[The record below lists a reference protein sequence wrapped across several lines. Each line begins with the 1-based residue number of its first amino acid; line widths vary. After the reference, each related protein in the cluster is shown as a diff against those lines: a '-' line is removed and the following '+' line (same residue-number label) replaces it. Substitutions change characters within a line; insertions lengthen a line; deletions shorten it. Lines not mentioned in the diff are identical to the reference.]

1 MDKKKIQIFAD
12 TVREKLYDEIT
23 KQATTYKIAA
33 EMVAPVDQR
42 FEDSIVIQGKVFN
55 KRIEK
60 QRDRLIKE
68 IEEKGYVQVIDEVT
82 YTWFNRFLALKYM
95 EFHEYIPVRVVSS
108 KDSGKIEPDII
119 GEALHLDFLDV
130 DRETVLSLKS
140 RNDIEGLYKYLVL
153 QLCHYLHSIMPFL
166 FETIGDYTELL
177 FPSRLLHTDSILK
190 DLNTIIND
198 EDWQEVE
205 IIGWLYQSYIAKEKQ
220 KLIESKK
227 KYTEKQIDKV
237 TQLFTP
243 KWIVKYMVQNSLGR
257 YWLEAHPYSEIEKTF
272 DFYLKSR
279 DPENEKKLEGFINKN
294 VEVEKIKLIDPAMGS
309 GHILVYAFEVF
320 YQIYKSQ
327 GYLESEI
334 PVLILKNNLFGLD
347 IDDRAGQLA
356 QFALLM
362 KAREKDNKLFSK
374 EIIINAHSIQESN
387 IITDDVIRIFAG
399 QDFDKVKLFF
409 DQFIDAK
416 TYGSILKIQGYDKEY
431 YNTKFEQFKKS
442 GKLAVHSYTNLIKS
456 ILNQAEILTQEY
468 DVAVANPPYLNSKRM
483 PENLKGFVK
492 NNYPQT
498 KSDLY
503 AIFIEI
509 MLKITKKNGQIG
521 LVTPYVW
528 MFIKTYQWLREYIV
542 KEKNISSLIQLEYNA
557 FPVACV
563 PVCTFTLRNTKTNAS
578 GEYIKLSDFKG
589 SENQPIKTLEAIK
602 NPEAS
607 YRHTEKSQKFA
618 KIPGSPIAY
627 WISPRIRELFEDA
640 LSVTLVSVVSS
651 SQNKTANNNKY
662 LKFNWEVEKKKV
674 GVKQRW
680 VSYAKGGNFR
690 RWYGNLDFI
699 VDWSED
705 AQLFYKNNLTSN
717 LIEEKVRFKEGISY
731 TDLTTSFFN
740 CRYLAKDSLFDISG
754 PSIIIEN
761 KENRNYILS
770 LFNSKLAQ
778 RFFSLLNPTFHT
790 TIGDIKNFPV
800 IFTSHNKIKQK
811 IDQLTQECIDIS
823 KEEWDSRETSW
834 DFKQNE
840 LFKRKDESNRLEI
853 AFKNYCKYWEEQF
866 FKLHKNEGELNQ
878 LFIDIY
884 DLNDELD
891 NKVPLKEITIL
902 GDESEIK
909 ENKLKFK
916 KEVIVKQFLS
926 YIVGCIFGRYSPD
939 KEGLILANQGDTLNE
954 FNLDSKFKP
963 DEDNI
968 IPITDKDYFPDDIV
982 GKVKEFI
989 KTTFGEETL
998 SENLQFIADSLHTRG
1013 KGSAEETIRHYFLT
1027 QFYKDHCKMYKKRPI
1042 YWMFTSGKNKS
1053 FNALIYMHRYNKE
1066 LLAKLRIDYLH
1077 EYQAK
1082 LEARKQSLPLNSDDI
1097 KIRSQ
1102 AEKER
1107 ADINKKLDETRSY
1120 DEYLQNL
1127 ANKFIDIDLDD
1138 GVNENYKKFT
1148 PLLEKIL

>member
-190 DLNTIIND
+190 DLNTIIDD

-257 YWLEAHPYSEIEKTF
+257 YWLEAHPNSEIEKTF

-387 IITDDVIRIFAG
+387 TITDDVIRIFAG
-399 QDFDKVKLFF
+399 NDYDKVKSFF

-431 YNTKFEQFKKS
+431 YNAKFEQFKKS
-442 GKLAVHSYTNLIKS
+442 GKLAVHTYTNLIKS
-456 ILNQAEILTQEY
+456 ILDQTEILTQEY
-468 DVAVANPPYLNSKRM
+468 DVAVANPPYLNSSRM
-483 PENLKGFVK
+483 PDLLKKHVAD
-492 NNYPQT
+492 NYPNT
-498 KSDLY
+498 KSDLFSV
-503 AIFIEI
+503 FIELMI
-509 MLKITKKNGQIG
+509 QRTKVNGQIG
-521 LVTPYVW
+521 MVTPYVW
-528 MFIKTYQWLREYIV
+528 MFIKTYEWLREHIV

-563 PVCTFTLRNTKTNAS
+563 PVCTFTIRNAKSTAN
-578 GEYIKLSDFKG
+578 GEYIKLSEFRG

-602 NPEAS
+602 NENVK
-607 YRHTEKSQKFA
+607 YRFTESSKEFA

-627 WISPRIRELFEDA
+627 WINPKIRDLFTDNVLLNEFCNSNLKSGRSASGQND
-640 LSVTLVSVVSS
+640 SVFKFWYEVPMNNIDFTLKEFKHIS
-651 SQNKTANNNKY
+651 
-662 LKFNWEVEKKKV
+662 KK
-674 GVKQRW
+674 W
-680 VSYAKGGNFR
+680 LPLNKGGSFR
-690 RWYGNLDFI
+690 RWFGNWDYVTNFTFVTNEKKLFQKAI
-699 VDWSED
+699 TWSD
-705 AQLFYKNNLTSN
+705 VTS
-717 LIEEKVRFKEGISY
+717 
-731 TDLTTSFFN
+731 SFFSARVHKESAEAN
-740 CRYLAKDSLFDISG
+740 NVGKRCYPPEEYFTYILGLLNTKLSQKLLDLLTPTLHFDIG
-754 PSIIIEN
+754 YVGKFPIIITEDKPT
-761 KENRNYILS
+761 KERIN
-770 LFNSKLAQ
+770 
-778 RFFSLLNPTFHT
+778 
-790 TIGDIKNFPV
+790 
-800 IFTSHNKIKQK
+800 
-811 IDQLTQECIDIS
+811 QLTQECIDIS

-866 FKLHKNEGELNQ
+866 FKLHKNEEELNQ

-902 GDESEIK
+902 NDESEIK

-939 KEGLILANQGDTLNE
+939 KEGLILANQGDTLKE
-954 FNLDSKFKP
+954 FNINTKFTP

-968 IPITDKDYFPDDIV
+968 VPITDRDYFPDDIV

-998 SENLQFIADSLHTRG
+998 SENLQFIADALYTRG

-1027 QFYKDHCKMYKKRPI
+1027 QFYKDHCRMYKKRPI

-1120 DEYLQNL
+1120 DEHLQNL